1 MKMVDKTDEE
11 KHFSWCY
18 FLLHLPLLFVFVTV
32 IPFVA
37 FLCFL
42 SFYGFSSLLV
52 TMAILFISTFV
63 FLLRFF
69 KRKTRDYLVDRSQ
82 NEVDDTADA
91 VANDNYDIEEEDEDG
106 LIEIL
111 LVSEEAETIEATRN
125 TNQSRQ
131 RIRVDEDE
139 QEEIDDVI
147 MEEDNL
153 IEIDLSIGSIKKRSK

>member
-18 FLLHLPLLFVFVTV
+18 FPLHLPLLFVFVTV

-69 KRKTRDYLVDRSQ
+69 KKKTRDYLVDLSQ
-82 NEVDDTADA
+82 NEVDASVDA
-91 VANDNYDIEEEDEDG
+91 EEDEDG

-111 LVSEEAETIEATRN
+111 LVSEEAETIGAMRN
-125 TNQSRQ
+125 INQSRQ

-153 IEIDLSIGSIKKRSK
+153 IEIDISIGSIKRRNK

>member
-1 MKMVDKTDEE
+1 MVDKTDEE

-18 FLLHLPLLFVFVTV
+18 FPLHLPLLFVFVTV

-69 KRKTRDYLVDRSQ
+69 KKKTRDYLVDLSQ
-82 NEVDDTADA
+82 NEVDASVDA
-91 VANDNYDIEEEDEDG
+91 EDEDG

-111 LVSEEAETIEATRN
+111 LVSEEAETIGAMRN
-125 TNQSRQ
+125 INQSRQ

-153 IEIDLSIGSIKKRSK
+153 IEIDISIGSIKRRNK

>member
-1 MKMVDKTDEE
+1 MVDKTDEE

-69 KRKTRDYLVDRSQ
+69 KKKTRDYLVDRSQ

-91 VANDNYDIEEEDEDG
+91 EDEDG

-153 IEIDLSIGSIKKRSK
+153 IEIDLSIGSIKRRSK

>member
-69 KRKTRDYLVDRSQ
+69 KKKTRDYLVDRSQ

-91 VANDNYDIEEEDEDG
+91 EEDEDG

-153 IEIDLSIGSIKKRSK
+153 IEIDLSIGSIKRRSK